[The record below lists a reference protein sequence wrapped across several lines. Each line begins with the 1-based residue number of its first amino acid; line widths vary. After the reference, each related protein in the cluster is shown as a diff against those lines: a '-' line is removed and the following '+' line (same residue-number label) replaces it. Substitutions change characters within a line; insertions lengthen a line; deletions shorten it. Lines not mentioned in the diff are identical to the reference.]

1 MNKMNQT
8 QTRSPR
14 KRLLSLILAVIL
26 MIGLL
31 PISAFATSASAQAG
45 EDKAA
50 TQDSEF
56 LRIFHLDCGRKYF
69 TVDQIKQMI
78 DYAAESNYTHVELA
92 FGNDGLRFLLD
103 DMSLTVNGKDYSSA
117 AVTSAIK
124 QGNTNL
130 TSGSSG
136 ELSQSDMDAII
147 KYANAKGIQII
158 PLFNAPGHMYT
169 AVNAMNTLG
178 VGGKYIEVSSP
189 NDARTSNWAVDP
201 TDATAVAFAKAL
213 LQKYVTYFAG
223 KGSTMFNIGADE
235 SGLSSSNY
243 ASYAEMVNGMNAIV
257 KAAGM
262 TTLAYNDGIYNTA
275 YAESQPDVTFD
286 SDIVICY
293 WTAGANSATVEYLL
307 EKGFNLLN
315 NSDNWYYVLGDY
327 LYKIWSSA
335 QWGYNDALNGIKKT
349 PVTQM
354 KDGKDYANS
363 KQLLGSILCVWCD
376 APGETYESVK
386 VYNLIKAMAE
396 YNPDYFTGKVKLSAS
411 DDATGVSVAVTG
423 AKGQKATVEV
433 KKITSGFT
441 FDTEAHVSYN
451 VTPAVDGKAYTGEG
465 TVTLPVPEGWA
476 TEDSR
481 IQAYIIDNGAVKLIS
496 GTLSGGK
503 YTFQVP
509 HFSEMGLVQLAK
521 GAGSTENVTVAVGR
535 TSKAYDL
542 TGDNLPNDGTYPLGD
557 VASYTVTTA
566 ADSWKVEGK
575 ANPITSGG
583 KYVIGNGS
591 QYLTLNDDGTLGTI
605 DDSSNAT
612 VWTITKSS
620 DGYTIKL
627 GSYYLSRSS
636 SWSGY
641 SLSAST
647 IPATWYWNANDG
659 FYFTSYYGR
668 YYYLTYSD
676 GWTVS
681 RQSGARG
688 GGQPY
693 TVTEVPGGKTVTFK
707 GLNPGS
713 TSVTLGDT
721 TYSVTVAEK
730 QNVEIPISIIDY
742 RADGLLFDWTYN
754 PDSGYADSYRYGL
767 VHGKATGWGATVG
780 SGATSKLNTSTGLYE
795 VDGYASSN
803 VEQIEGTIIQKTSNS
818 NSNTTF
824 YSNSTDN
831 NWSRAGLVQEKLGTN
846 GMPVYTDAA
855 VKYVAS
861 LLKAG
866 YYNEMSGNCNSLI
879 YNTFVAS
886 NGSRT
891 IHYTS
896 TSGFSDNFRNAKTYA
911 NIKNAYDLAWYLLNT
926 IYQADTNMTTVTGT
940 DAQMHSV
947 PIYGMAVDAYKSIVL
962 TDNGTGTY
970 SFEAGYSGTKKDVQ
984 YDRESGTIYNGTNGG
999 DESGFYPL
1007 ENLGYEQP
1015 GLLTTTSA
1023 VGATHN
1029 GGFTLRGESQF
1040 VYNKDS
1046 NLYFTFTGDDDVYM
1060 YINGVLALDLG
1071 GAHGRNSKTVNLN
1084 DLDATK
1090 YGLKEGQVATF
1101 TFFYM
1106 ERCSDASTF
1115 GIKTNMKLVQRAIN
1129 VEKKAYDTSYANEYA
1144 SGTAVINGTT
1154 VAYDLI
1160 VTNKSNSPMT
1170 QIKLTDTDSLH
1181 SENGS
1186 EYGKAELGYGV
1197 TTPSVTA
1204 STWIDPERRGT
1215 VALGQGNGY
1224 VLFITDSTGTE
1235 VANTRKSLSS
1245 LQALS
1250 DEIAALTLP
1259 AGQSLHVRFLTA
1271 KTEINESKIL
1281 DYINTV
1287 EVSATVGGQAL
1298 SDTASHELYSYNA
1311 NDTGRTYVVDFGLP
1325 LEITGIFD
1333 EGARDNI
1340 GEVSLSPKNEQKYGT
1355 VTIAPSGFGTT
1366 LTYTR
1371 TADKTIN
1378 EPETIT
1384 LDVVYNIGN
1393 SNIKLEKT
1401 LTIIPAS
1408 NVYYEDS
1415 LATFTDGSG
1424 AASGADW
1431 KLVDSNG
1438 NENVT
1443 EDTTTTQALQQ
1454 LGDKAIYGND
1464 DAYNS
1469 SSKLS
1474 MGTAHK
1480 VTVTSEMLAKW
1491 EKDDTTS
1498 AWPTAQFTFKGTG
1511 FDIISLTDN
1520 TSGVIQVKVYKANST
1535 DTTPVKNILVN
1546 NYYGYTRDGAGNWV
1560 VSNSEDPNALYQI
1573 PVVKVDGLDY
1583 GTYNVTIEVFYSK
1596 YFDKTTK
1603 SQYSFWLDA
1612 IRVYNPMGE
1621 NGNSYYTQDNEGYPQ
1636 YIKLHDALADGTA
1649 KPDDKTDKMVF
1660 IDGGSTADIATY
1672 ANYGPKNEVYLAKG
1686 QAISFKLTGNT
1697 NEIASIQIG
1706 AKAPDGQPTMTV
1718 KGNGST
1724 TSAKNE
1730 VLSTATEMYYDI
1742 TEQAKNGQLVTISNT
1757 SGSILSLTNLKITYK
1772 ISGQTVTLS
1781 DLTATEQANAVAVVQ
1796 ALFAAPVATFSP
1808 ETFQAD
1814 WGRAVRAGKRAT
1826 LTVKTSADVE
1836 SITVDGQA
1844 ITSYTTRTQRTGWGW
1859 WSPKVTYHVFTYTIT
1874 APAQT
1879 TDYAVCA
1886 VNAEGT
1892 ASEAVTA
1899 TLTVRPATWWNWW
1912 F

>member
-1 MNKMNQT
+1 M
-8 QTRSPR
+8 
-14 KRLLSLILAVIL
+14 LSLILAVIL

-69 TVDQIKQMI
+69 TVSEIEGIIDQL
-78 DYAAESNYTHVELA
+78 AENHFTHLQLA

-103 DMSLTVNGKDYSSA
+103 DMSLTVNGKDCSSA

-124 QGNTNL
+124 QGNKNL

-136 ELSQSDMDAII
+136 ELSQGDMDAII

-275 YAESQPDVTFD
+275 YAASQTNVTFD
-286 SDIVICY
+286 KDIVICY

-363 KQLLGSILCVWCD
+363 KQLLGGILCVWCD

-396 YNPDYFTGKVKLSAS
+396 NNPDYFTGKVKLSAS

-433 KKITSGFT
+433 KKITSDFT

-481 IQAYIIDNGAVKLIS
+481 IHAYIIDNGAVKLIS

-542 TGDNLPNDGTYPLGD
+542 TGDNLPGDGTYKTDDGI
-557 VASYTVTTA
+557 ASYTIATSTGEMTA
-566 ADSWKVEGK
+566 TKATSIDSKTDY
-575 ANPITSGG
+575 I
-583 KYVIGNGS
+583 IGNGS
-591 QYLTLNDDGTLGTI
+591 QYLKRSG
-605 DDSSNAT
+605 SSITPTTNLADAT
-612 VWTITKSS
+612 KWTISS
-620 DGYTIKL
+620 SENGYTIKSD
-627 GSYYLSRSS
+627 SYYLRHSSNRLSVSTSS
-636 SWSGY
+636 SSSTWSW
-641 SLSAST
+641 S
-647 IPATWYWNANDG
+647 ANDG
-659 FYFTSYYGR
+659 FYFTDYRGEK
-668 YYYLTYSD
+668 YYLTYSTYSD
-676 GWTVS
+676 GWTLS
-681 RQSGARG
+681 DYPTAANN
-688 GGQPY
+688 GQPY
-693 TVTEVPGGKTVTFK
+693 TTTAEKAGTTVTFK

-721 TYSVTVAEK
+721 TYSVTVVEK

-767 VHGKATGWGATVG
+767 VHGKAAGWGATVG
-780 SGATSKLNTSTGLYE
+780 SGATSKLNTNTGLYE
-795 VDGYASSN
+795 VDGYTSSN

-866 YYNEMSGNCNSLI
+866 YYNEMSGNCNARI

-886 NGSRT
+886 DGPRT
-891 IHYTS
+891 IRKTAAD
-896 TSGFSDNFRNAKTYA
+896 GFSANFKNAKTYA
-911 NIKNAYDLAWYLLNT
+911 NISNAYDLAWYLLNT

-940 DAQMHSV
+940 DMKEHSV

-970 SFEAGYSGTKKDVQ
+970 SFEAGYSGTKKDVR

-1007 ENLGYEQP
+1007 EDLGYEQP
-1015 GLLTTTSA
+1015 GLLTATSK
-1023 VGATHN
+1023 VNNGAKN
-1029 GGFTLRGESQF
+1029 GSFTLRGESQF

-1060 YINGVLALDLG
+1060 YINGTLALDLG
-1071 GAHGRNSKTVNLN
+1071 GAHGRNSKIVELN
-1084 DLDATK
+1084 KLDPVK
-1090 YGLKEGQVATF
+1090 YGLVEGQVATF

-1115 GIKTNMKLVQRAIN
+1115 GIKTNMELVQRAIN

-1160 VTNKSNSPMT
+1160 VTNKSNSPMS
-1170 QIKLTDTDSLH
+1170 QIKLTDTDSLGG
-1181 SENGS
+1181 NVTIGS
-1186 EYGKAELGYGV
+1186 GAPV
-1197 TTPSVTA
+1197 TPDVTPGTP
-1204 STWIDPERRGT
+1204 DKDKGT

-1235 VANTRKSLSS
+1235 VANTRKSFSS
-1245 LQALS
+1245 LQDLS
-1250 DEIAALTLP
+1250 NEIASLTLP

-1271 KTEINESKIL
+1271 TTKINDSKIL

-1287 EVSATVGGQAL
+1287 EVRATVGGKAL

-1333 EGARDNI
+1333 TGAASNI
-1340 GEVSLSPKNEQKYGT
+1340 GDVSLSPKNEQKYGT
-1355 VTIAPSGFGTT
+1355 VTIAPSGFDTT

-1384 LDVVYNIGN
+1384 LDVVYKIGN

-1415 LATFTDGSG
+1415 LATFTDGTG
-1424 AASGADW
+1424 AAKDAQWSI
-1431 KLVDSNG
+1431 VG
-1438 NENVT
+1438 NDGNAAT
-1443 EDTTTTQALQQ
+1443 EKTGVYQALQE
-1454 LGDKAIYGND
+1454 LGKGNNRTPYGYDDKYNKE
-1464 DAYNS
+1464 NS
-1469 SSKLS
+1469 SMLS

-1480 VTVTSEMLAKW
+1480 VTVTAAMLEAYNGDN
-1491 EKDDTTS
+1491 KDNF

-1511 FDIISLTDN
+1511 FDIISLTNNKSGTIFVDVTN
-1520 TSGVIQVKVYKANST
+1520 TATGKQYNYV
-1535 DTTPVKNILVN
+1535 VN
-1546 NYYGYTRDGAGNWV
+1546 NYYGYTYQSGEWV
-1560 VSNSEDPNALYQI
+1560 VDKNASDTLYQI
-1573 PVVKVDGLDY
+1573 PVMKVDGLDY
-1583 GTYNVTIEVFYSK
+1583 GEYNVVIKVAYNKF
-1596 YFDKTTK
+1596 FDTAEAKE
-1603 SQYSFWLDA
+1603 YSFWLDA
-1612 IRVYNPMGE
+1612 VRIYDPMGE
-1621 NGNSYYTQDNEGYPQ
+1621 YADYTKDNEGYPQ
-1636 YIKLHDALADGTA
+1636 YIKLRDTLVDGTA
-1649 KPDDKTDKMVF
+1649 KPDGTDKTVF
-1660 IDGGSTADIATY
+1660 IDGGSTADIKTTY
-1672 ANYGPKNEVYLAKG
+1672 ANYGPNNEVYLMKG
-1686 QAISFKLTGNT
+1686 QAITFKIPANDK
-1697 NEIASIQIG
+1697 IASIQIG
-1706 AKAPDGQPTMTV
+1706 AKAP
-1718 KGNGST
+1718 KGTANLNV
-1724 TSAKNE
+1724 NE
-1730 VLSTATEMYYDI
+1730 KEIVSGGLSTATEMYYQIATVGGQFTI
-1742 TEQAKNGQLVTISNT
+1742 TNT
-1757 SGSILSLTNLKITYK
+1757 GDGILSLTNLKITYSAK
-1772 ISGQTVTLS
+1772 SSVSLGTLN
-1781 DLTATEQANAVAVVQ
+1781 TQEQENAVSLVR
-1796 ALFAAPVATFSP
+1796 ALFTAPVATFSP

-1836 SITVDGQA
+1836 SITVDGQS
-1844 ITSYTTRTQRTGWGW
+1844 ITGYTTRTQRTGWGW

-1899 TLTVRPATWWNWW
+1899 TLTVKPTTWWNWW